1 MDTIVYSLLL
11 KKIKGVATGV
21 STARYDGDTRSVIFT
36 TNNGVE
42 LSIPMPNGLTT
53 QEIEMISHLTIESE
67 EDGTLYL
74 ALDGE
79 RIGSKT
85 CSFKVTTAVGSL
97 PSGTVFD
104 STECADVLEQMLVAK
119 YPPEITFTS
128 SLSTTSYYEIGE
140 EKDVT
145 LDIAAI
151 KKSYDLKKVEI
162 TSTPTLSDFNKNITT
177 APWTHSGSFTISESQ
192 RVTVKATDVEGLAST
207 KNIDYHFIY
216 PLYASYVAADVTDI
230 TEADI
235 ISGQKV
241 IKPKGAITLAYS
253 SGDVLLRPVFAYP
266 QEYGKPLKSILDVL
280 NQIELITNYTLYEV
294 DIETLDGNMTP
305 YYAYVS
311 NTEAILDNFEIKFSW

>member
-21 STARYDGDTRSVIFT
+21 STARYDGDSRSVIFT

-104 STECADVLEQMLVAK
+104 STECADVLEQILVAK

-151 KKSYDLKKVEI
+151 KKSYDLKEVEI

-216 PLYASYVAADVTDI
+216 PLYASYVSADVTEI

-241 IKPKGAITLAYS
+241 IKPKQAITLAYTS
-253 SGDVLLRPVFAYP
+253 NDTLLRPIMCYP
-266 QEYGKPLKSILDVL
+266 KEYGDLRSIQDVL
-280 NQIELITNYTLYEV
+280 NNIELITNYTKHEV
-294 DIETLDGNMTP
+294 QIECLDGNMVD